1 MCSLAIYTV
10 VNTGLTKKLM
20 LQCTWYVSG
29 GTYLTKTTDNSKLRW
44 YENFKVDR
52 RNLEYKDELEGCL
65 ILHLPHEIM

>member
-1 MCSLAIYTV
+1 
-10 VNTGLTKKLM
+10 M